1 MRKFNEI
8 AQTILKEEANEKDS
22 KVGEYY
28 QKVIN
33 TLKEKGL
40 MSHDMIPVL
49 DAVRQAYMSGYQ
61 EGKKTAE
68 QNPFRS

>member
-1 MRKFNEI
+1 MNKFNEV
-8 AQTILKEEANEKDS
+8 AQTVLKEESNEKNS
-22 KVGEYY
+22 KVGVYY
-28 QKVIN
+28 QKVID

-61 EGKKTAE
+61 EGKKAVE
-68 QNPFRS
+68 QNPFR

>member
-1 MRKFNEI
+1 MNKFNEI
-8 AQTILKEEANEKDS
+8 AQTVLKEESNEKNS
-22 KVGEYY
+22 KVGVYY
-28 QKVIN
+28 QKVID

-61 EGKKTAE
+61 EGKKAVE
-68 QNPFRS
+68 QNPFR